1 MAAVPHVIYYRD
13 HQPASAR
20 VLRFLAENI
29 GTIRAMNV
37 QLRAEEVPR
46 PGAKGAREIL
56 NYLRKIGADELPAL
70 VTPSDVH
77 LGAAKIFDIY
87 EKNIR
92 GLEAARQKAQS
103 QKPPDSGGD
112 LLHEYMLQGLG
123 ADDNDGE
130 DEAMDAPPDFGS
142 HIHMAM
148 EKRHAHSRPSGAPGS
163 GGHGGPGSGGSGSG
177 GLNDVADVPVR
188 MPAGGNQDDLL
199 LAAFLDNNE
208 TSM

>member
-1 MAAVPHVIYYRD
+1 MAAISHVIYYRD

-20 VLRFLAENI
+20 VLRFIAENI

-87 EKNIR
+87 AKNIR
-92 GLEAARQKAQS
+92 GLEAAQQDAQRQKRA
-103 QKPPDSGGD
+103 DTGGGD
-112 LLHEYMLQGLG
+112 LLHEYMLKGLD
-123 ADDNDGE
+123 ADDNDE
-130 DEAMDAPPDFGS
+130 DDEALDAVPDFGS
-142 HIHMAM
+142 HMHVAM
-148 EKRHAHSRPSGAPGS
+148 EKRHAHSRPPKGAG
-163 GGHGGPGSGGSGSG
+163 GGSGSG
-177 GLNDVADVPVR
+177 LGSGGPNDVTDVPVR
-188 MPAGGNQDDLL
+188 MPTGSNQDDLL